1 MRIYGKNRKKAYMHR
16 YLFVMDNNIISLR
29 LENKRSRQRVINK
42 YFNEGLK
49 QWI

>member
-16 YLFVMDNNIISLR
+16 YLFVMDDNNIISLR

-42 YFNEGLK
+42 YFSEGLK
-49 QWI
+49 